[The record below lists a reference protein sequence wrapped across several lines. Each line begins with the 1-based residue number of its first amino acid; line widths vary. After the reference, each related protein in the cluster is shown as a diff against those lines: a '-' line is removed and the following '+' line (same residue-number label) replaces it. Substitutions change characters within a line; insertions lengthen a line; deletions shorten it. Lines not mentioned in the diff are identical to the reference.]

1 MEDPKKNKVIKSED
15 MIKEEVKFASID
27 ALKLNPDNLSILQE
41 QLLKLDQTK
50 SRDAV
55 SKQVEAFKKA
65 Q

>member
-1 MEDPKKNKVIKSED
+1 